1 MMIMIIKT
9 VFIRLTSLGAHYIF
23 GPRQWALMRF
33 SPFSASVVCLF
44 CNKTI
49 NGTTDREDVTEQ
61 GLCQKPR
68 LLSL

>member
-1 MMIMIIKT
+1 MTIMIFNT
-9 VFIRLTSLGAHYIF
+9 VFIRLTALGAHYIF
-23 GPRQWALMRF
+23 GPCEWVVMRF

-49 NGTTDREDVTEQ
+49 NCTTDREDVTEQ